1 MIYLDNAATT
11 QILPEVLDAMMPYLK
26 NEYGNAGTIYGLGR
40 SAASVVE
47 KARVKVAKFI
57 GASAVDIVFTSGG
70 TEGNNLVFRGVKDY
84 LASIGKKH
92 VVISTVEHDS
102 VFKSATEIFRPEK
115 ECDDKSLIK
124 DEFGIAYLGV
134 DSRGTVDTD
143 RLCEL
148 LLQDDEIGLVSVMY
162 VNNETGAVNPI
173 SKIGS
178 LCKAK
183 GILFHTDCVQAA
195 GSHPIDVNTIQ
206 CDFLTLSSHKI
217 HGPKGVGA
225 LYIRDKKIMKP
236 LIYGGAYQEFG
247 VRGGTENVAG
257 VVGFGKACAI
267 AHSEFGANRT
277 SVSLLKRLFYQNL
290 IAELTPAGLDSIV
303 SVNGAPVGEYGKI
316 LNLRIENV
324 DGETL
329 LLMLDASG
337 VCVSAGSACRSHES
351 EPSRVLTAMG
361 LSPDEARDSIRVS
374 FSTTN
379 TTDEVQEAAHIFA
392 TGIISLSQSM
402 I

>member
-162 VNNETGAVNPI
+162 VNNETGAVN
-173 SKIGS
+173 
-178 LCKAK
+178 
-183 GILFHTDCVQAA
+183 
-195 GSHPIDVNTIQ
+195 
-206 CDFLTLSSHKI
+206 
-217 HGPKGVGA
+217 
-225 LYIRDKKIMKP
+225 
-236 LIYGGAYQEFG
+236 
-247 VRGGTENVAG
+247 
-257 VVGFGKACAI
+257 
-267 AHSEFGANRT
+267 
-277 SVSLLKRLFYQNL
+277 
-290 IAELTPAGLDSIV
+290 
-303 SVNGAPVGEYGKI
+303 
-316 LNLRIENV
+316 
-324 DGETL
+324 
-329 LLMLDASG
+329 
-337 VCVSAGSACRSHES
+337 
-351 EPSRVLTAMG
+351 
-361 LSPDEARDSIRVS
+361 
-374 FSTTN
+374 
-379 TTDEVQEAAHIFA
+379 
-392 TGIISLSQSM
+392 
-402 I
+402 